1 MRAASMTLQ
10 AIADRLN
17 AEGVPTPRGGTKW
30 RPSSIQ
36 SALGYR
42 RPAPRDHL
50 PPLAHRRAEA

>member
-1 MRAASMTLQ
+1 MRAANMTLQ

-17 AEGVPTPRGGTKW
+17 ADDVPTLRGGMKW

-50 PPLAHRRAEA
+50 PPVTARRADA